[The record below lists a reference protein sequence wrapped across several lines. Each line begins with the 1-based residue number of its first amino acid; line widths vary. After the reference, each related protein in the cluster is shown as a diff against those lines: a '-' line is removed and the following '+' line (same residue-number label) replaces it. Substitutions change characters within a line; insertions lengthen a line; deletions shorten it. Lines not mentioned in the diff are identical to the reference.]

1 MKKPGI
7 AITEFPSSKSAVET
21 ESKLPKRAVI
31 EAYTSTDGCPIR
43 TATETAKRRKGK
55 KKEGSGRRVP
65 VDCKVWEIGD
75 ERAVTYLPRL
85 EQRFHEGG
93 AYPRRQ
99 RHHLQLQR
107 LPTASAQ
114 RSGEVTAAS
123 HQTVSVTKKSVLFHT
138 EVCVCA
144 SMRLLA
150 PAMFED
156 DSSVQLHTTLN
167 NELGKKI

>member
-123 HQTVSVTKKSVLFHT
+123 HQTLQHSEQKKENGFHSLGHHRNDSATAHNLF
-138 EVCVCA
+138 
-144 SMRLLA
+144 SLIPNDM
-150 PAMFED
+150 
-156 DSSVQLHTTLN
+156 S
-167 NELGKKI
+167 